1 MLALPAAGVREKR
14 GLVAHRA
21 WHASSDGVL
30 TMKTNEVADDLK
42 SEFTKGIGKLATLR
56 DEAKLHLH
64 LATLDA
70 KQEWDEKLEPKIAE
84 LSQSAHELTD
94 GSRAALSDL
103 VAKVEG
109 FVTKLRGKD
118 GDDKA
123 AKAN

>member
-1 MLALPAAGVREKR
+1 
-14 GLVAHRA
+14 
-21 WHASSDGVL
+21 
-30 TMKTNEVADDLK
+30 MKTNEVADDLK